1 MLMTVIL
8 LKGSFICQSQTLK
21 HQMRQYFISN
31 VVIISVTGRNVGR
44 SLAFRMFLSLRTEDS
59 DNK

>member
-31 VVIISVTGRNVGR
+31 VFIISVTGRCR
-44 SLAFRMFLSLRTEDS
+44 SIFSIRMFLSLRTEDS

>member
-44 SLAFRMFLSLRTEDS
+44 SLALECF
-59 DNK
+59 